1 MKDLLGVRQGFQEGA
16 IQRKVISW
24 TQHPKYVSGRAY
36 YDAAVAIADQLIEY
50 TEYVRPVCL
59 PMTPVDDDDAY
70 ADDLVTLAGKI
81 MKLFRYPRFQNLKAS
96 LDTIF
101 ILKTGWGLVVD
112 EFTGE
117 TTQAKTLK
125 LKTLQ
130 VSPKDLCDDRFSKTA
145 LKKLGISF
153 FQARRQ
159 LPRGF
164 SNDIACVGNDW
175 KAAVS
180 CFLISLV
187 KNHSLAVIELI
198 LYLVLVFL

>member
-1 MKDLLGVRQGFQEGA
+1 M
-16 IQRKVISW
+16 
-24 TQHPKYVSGRAY
+24 
-36 YDAAVAIADQLIEY
+36 
-50 TEYVRPVCL
+50 
-59 PMTPVDDDDAY
+59 
-70 ADDLVTLAGKI
+70 
-81 MKLFRYPRFQNLKAS
+81 
-96 LDTIF
+96 
-101 ILKTGWGLVVD
+101 VVD

-117 TTQAKTLK
+117 TKQAKTLK

-130 VSPKDLCDDRFSKTA
+130 VSPKDLCDDSFSKTA

-175 KAAVS
+175 KASVS
-180 CFLISLV
+180 SFLISVV

-198 LYLVLVFL
+198 L

>member
-1 MKDLLGVRQGFQEGA
+1 MQDLLGVRQGIQEGA

-24 TQHPKYVSGRAY
+24 SQHPKYVSGRAY
-36 YDAAVAIADQLIEY
+36 YDAAIAKADQLIEY

-101 ILKTGWGLVVD
+101 ILKTGWGLVVN
-112 EFTGE
+112 EFTG
-117 TTQAKTLK
+117 TTSQAKTLK

-130 VSPKDLCDDRFSKTA
+130 VSPKDLCNDRFSQA
-145 LKKLGISF
+145 SLKKLGISY
-153 FQARRQ
+153 FQVRRQ
-159 LPRGF
+159 LTRGF
-164 SNDIACVGNDW
+164 TNDIACVGNDW
-175 KAAVS
+175 KASVS
-180 CFLISLV
+180 SFSSLLF
-187 KNHSLAVIELI
+187 KGR
-198 LYLVLVFL
+198 VLTQINL

>member
-1 MKDLLGVRQGFQEGA
+1 MQDLLGVRQGFQEGA
-16 IQRKVISW
+16 IQRKVLSW
-24 TQHPKYVSGRAY
+24 SQHPKYVSGRAY
-36 YDAAVAIADQLIEY
+36 YDAAVAVADQLIEY

-59 PMTPVDDDDAY
+59 PMTPVDDDDAF

-81 MKLFRYPRFQNLKAS
+81 MKQLRSPGFQNLKAS
-96 LDTIF
+96 LNTIF

-112 EFTGE
+112 ESTGE

-130 VSPKDLCDDRFSKTA
+130 VSPKDLCDDRFSKSA

-164 SNDIACVGNDW
+164 TNDIACVGNDW
-175 KAAVS
+175 KASVS
-180 CFLISLV
+180 WFLISVV
-187 KNHSLAVIELI
+187 KDHSLAVIELI
-198 LYLVLVFL
+198 L